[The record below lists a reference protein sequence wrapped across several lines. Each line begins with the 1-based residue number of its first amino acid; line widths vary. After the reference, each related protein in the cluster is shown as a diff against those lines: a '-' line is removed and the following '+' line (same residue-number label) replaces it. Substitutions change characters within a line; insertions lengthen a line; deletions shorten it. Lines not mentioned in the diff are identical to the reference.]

1 MIQRTANAIWQGDL
15 KDGQGNLS
23 FGDGAYSGA
32 YSFSSRF
39 EDGQGTNPEELIA
52 AAHAGCYSMALS
64 GDLAK
69 AGYTAETIDTVA
81 TVFMDKGDDGFGIN
95 IIRLVTKARVPE
107 IQMDEFADI
116 ATAAKNNCPVSK
128 ALASVEIRLE
138 AHLLK

>member
-1 MIQRTANAIWQGDL
+1 
-15 KDGQGNLS
+15 
-23 FGDGAYSGA
+23 
-32 YSFSSRF
+32 
-39 EDGQGTNPEELIA
+39 
-52 AAHAGCYSMALS
+52 MALS

-95 IIRLVTKARVPE
+95 IIRLVTNARVPE
-107 IQMDEFADI
+107 IQDDEFANI
-116 ATAAKNNCPVSK
+116 AMDAKNNCPVSR